1 MNALSLLLLAALVLL
16 AIALLA
22 AERALRPGHP
32 LGFPS
37 PTPAVRTAKCQRCG
51 RDNLEADAYGRPLPH
66 FPHTRAQTIC
76 APPRRIH

>member
-16 AIALLA
+16 AITLLA
-22 AERALRPGHP
+22 AERALRPSHP

-37 PTPAVRTAKCQRCG
+37 QPPAVRTAKCQRCG

-66 FPHTRAQTIC
+66 FSHERAPYLC
-76 APPRRIH
+76 GPRRIH